1 MVDYP
6 AAQAMF
12 VDEQRTFIDALQGL
26 SGDQLSIVIHKTGGT
41 PNLQALA
48 SFFQTNANGASTNF
62 GVDLDGTV
70 GQFVW
75 LKDGAGG
82 NCCLEVGHDPYWDSF
97 SATYGNLNRC
107 TISIEHIDPTQDN
120 STTPP
125 QAQLSASFALVKWLV
140 DTYRIPLDHIKTHAS
155 LDPVSRARCPGNYP
169 MDELLTFLQ
178 NGGLMIPQGWKDDGT
193 TLTAPNGVGVRLG
206 FRDYVLSHNWD
217 AGNIPLAAEQ
227 PVSLLEA
234 SNPSLGGGTQQVFR
248 WALLGWVQAKN
259 EVIFEWLGQEL
270 VTVRQQAITYR
281 DLSKQ
286 LQAEVDSLKQQLA
299 AAQQPTGL
307 DPAIVK
313 DRLSAIGLESSS
325 GNQRIQQLVTQP
337 L

>member
-26 SGDQLSIVIHKTGGT
+26 SGDQLSIVMHKTGGT

-107 TISIEHIDPTQDN
+107 TISIEHIDPTLDN

-140 DTYRIPLDHIKTHAS
+140 DTYSIPLDHIKTHAS
-155 LDPVSRARCPGNYP
+155 IDPVSRARCPRN
-169 MDELLTFLQ
+169 
-178 NGGLMIPQGWKDDGT
+178 
-193 TLTAPNGVGVRLG
+193 
-206 FRDYVLSHNWD
+206 
-217 AGNIPLAAEQ
+217 
-227 PVSLLEA
+227 
-234 SNPSLGGGTQQVFR
+234 
-248 WALLGWVQAKN
+248 
-259 EVIFEWLGQEL
+259 
-270 VTVRQQAITYR
+270 
-281 DLSKQ
+281 
-286 LQAEVDSLKQQLA
+286 
-299 AAQQPTGL
+299 
-307 DPAIVK
+307 
-313 DRLSAIGLESSS
+313 
-325 GNQRIQQLVTQP
+325 
-337 L
+337 